1 MILIWDVNRRVGPSI
16 LAEVVKYRRIVTLV
30 LLLIPGIAA
39 AAQQF
44 DSAAEEEVV
53 RGVNAD
59 RAQAGLPPL
68 EVDDRLTEIARQHT
82 EKMVEHKALSHQ
94 FPEEPDVRHRVVSSG
109 VRFDISGENV
119 AYDRDADSAERAL
132 MHSPPHRANILR
144 PQFTVIGV
152 GVIRVGDSIYVT
164 QDFADRLKE
173 FTPTAAES
181 AVSKSFEQL
190 RRSAGAPLLPRVSQP
205 SLRDLACDMARNGRV
220 ETDLARDIA
229 NVRSV
234 VVWTASD
241 PRKLPA
247 DMQKLRKVNAGG
259 WSVGACFAPSP
270 QSPNPLWWLV
280 AVTYF

>member
-1 MILIWDVNRRVGPSI
+1 MDLFSRASVLHSAIKHGPMLAFIL
-16 LAEVVKYRRIVTLV
+16 VVFSL
-30 LLLIPGIAA
+30 PA

-44 DSAAEEEVV
+44 DSAAEQEIFE
-53 RGVNAD
+53 RVNAD
-59 RAQAGLPPL
+59 RAQAGLAPL
-68 EVDDRLTEIARQHT
+68 ELDDRLTEIARQHT
-82 EKMVEHKALSHQ
+82 EKMVEQKALSHQ

-119 AYDRDADSAERAL
+119 AYDRDADSAERSL

-144 PQFTVIGV
+144 PEFTVIGV

-164 QDFADRLKE
+164 QDFANRLQE
-173 FTPTAAES
+173 FTPTQAES
-181 AVSKSFEQL
+181 AVSRSFEQL

-205 SLRDLACDMARNGRV
+205 SLRDLACGMAQNGRL
-220 ETDLARDIA
+220 ETDLARDVA

-247 DMQKLRKVNAGG
+247 DMQKLRKVNASG

-270 QSPNPLWWLV
+270 QSPNPLWWMV